1 MSIFQKCPT
10 FFYGQK
16 RKWFFQHVRGIIW
29 TFLELRVNLQSD
41 LNQKRCKIKIKIWGY
56 FRVLKVTKVS
66 SFRGS
71 QRCLT
76 KGQRHFQNVQ
86 AASHMAPASPLR
98 RQGNVKL
105 VKVIKRQT
113 PQPFNHACRH
123 PHPDHPSRSSTSSP
137 RSWSMRRAPGTSR
150 CPAPRDES
158 SEIIM
163 RGGRGEV
170 FLLDLKV
177 MQLVSRWFLV
187 VRSRWCP
194 RASWWL
200 KWGRRIDQTA
210 VDNHWPTKAASFWS
224 DCTNISKPSELNS
237 DDQSLRW
244 DQMNIWN

>member
-1 MSIFQKCPT
+1 MSYFLLRTKEKVVFPTCERNYLNIFGSEQ
-10 FFYGQK
+10 
-16 RKWFFQHVRGIIW
+16 
-29 TFLELRVNLQSD
+29 RVNLQSD

-105 VKVIKRQT
+105 VKVITRQT

-158 SEIIM
+158 SEIWKWWLICWCISFDFA
-163 RGGRGEV
+163 GLENFFNVV
-170 FLLDLKV
+170 FLGV
-177 MQLVSRWFLV
+177 
-187 VRSRWCP
+187 
-194 RASWWL
+194 
-200 KWGRRIDQTA
+200 
-210 VDNHWPTKAASFWS
+210 
-224 DCTNISKPSELNS
+224 
-237 DDQSLRW
+237 
-244 DQMNIWN
+244 